1 MSAVDRVLAD
11 CGLAPA
17 DLDGLA
23 VSVGPGSFTG
33 LRVGLATVKAL
44 AMALDLPVAAVP
56 TLDALASRL
65 PFADA
70 PVCPILDARKAEVYL
85 SLYRWSGDGMT
96 RVWDYMGLPPEA
108 AAARLEAPVILS
120 RDGIEA
126 CRPWLDRLG
135 DGIRIAP
142 AAQRL
147 PSAAAVATLGRA
159 VLASGAGVDAETLA
173 PLYSVRRRPS
183 SKRGERDGRGA
194 RAQRR
199 ADGRERSRPG
209 ARDRARVLPDSM
221 DPRAFCYEIEQNKVA
236 RCTAMRARRGIV
248 GYLCFWE
255 IGHEIHIPTWRCTPS
270 GGAAAWRGT
279 AGRGAYRGCLAR
291 RHPRLPRGEAEQHA
305 RAGALRKPGL
315 PGDRPAQR
323 LLLRHGRGRSRH
335 GGSARR
341 RRRHAVAG
349 NQSAGS

>member
-1 MSAVDRVLAD
+1 MKLLAVESATLSGGVALLDGDRLLGEITLNIAITHSERLMSAVDRVLAD

-108 AAARLEAPVILS
+108 AAARLEAPVILLG
-120 RDGIEA
+120 DGIEA

-147 PSAAAVATLGRA
+147 PSAAAVATLGHA
-159 VLASGAGVDAETLA
+159 VLAAGAGVGAEALA
-173 PLYSVRRRPS
+173 PLYLRPS
-183 SKRGERDGRGA
+183 EAELKA
-194 RAQRR
+194 RR
-199 ADGRERSRPG
+199 A
-209 ARDRARVLPDSM
+209 
-221 DPRAFCYEIEQNKVA
+221 
-236 RCTAMRARRGIV
+236 
-248 GYLCFWE
+248 
-255 IGHEIHIPTWRCTPS
+255 
-270 GGAAAWRGT
+270 
-279 AGRGAYRGCLAR
+279 
-291 RHPRLPRGEAEQHA
+291 
-305 RAGALRKPGL
+305 
-315 PGDRPAQR
+315 
-323 LLLRHGRGRSRH
+323 
-335 GGSARR
+335 
-341 RRRHAVAG
+341 
-349 NQSAGS
+349 